1 MKKIAAALLLFAAYA
16 WADNPSA
23 VAIRNAKIVT
33 VSGATIAVVGAAIHT
48 QNTSIEANW

>member
-1 MKKIAAALLLFAAYA
+1 MRKLFILT
-16 WADNPSA
+16 A
-23 VAIRNAKIVT
+23 VVFAF